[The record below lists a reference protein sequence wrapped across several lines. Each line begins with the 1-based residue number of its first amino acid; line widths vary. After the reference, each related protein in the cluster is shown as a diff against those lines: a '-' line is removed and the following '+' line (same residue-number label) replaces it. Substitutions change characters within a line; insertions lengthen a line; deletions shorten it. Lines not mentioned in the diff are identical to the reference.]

1 MIVLT
6 KLNGEKTVI
15 NSRQIEHIDE
25 IPESKVTMMNGKYYI
40 VKESMEEIIEK
51 EIQFNQKVL
60 ERMCRT
66 E

>member
-40 VKESMEEIIEK
+40 VKESIEEIIEK